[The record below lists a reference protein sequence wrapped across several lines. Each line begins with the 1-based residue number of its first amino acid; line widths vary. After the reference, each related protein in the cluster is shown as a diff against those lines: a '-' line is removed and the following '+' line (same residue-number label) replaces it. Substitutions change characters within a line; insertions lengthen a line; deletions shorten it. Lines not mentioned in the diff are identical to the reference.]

1 MANNFNYCPK
11 AVDLICLWGSF
22 LWLDLFYIII
32 TFLFLPKL
40 SPECLSCRVEFFY
53 DFDTRN

>member
-11 AVDLICLWGSF
+11 AVDLISLWGSF
-22 LWLDLFYIII
+22 SMVRP
-32 TFLFLPKL
+32 FLYYYYFSFLPKL

-53 DFDTRN
+53 NFDTRN